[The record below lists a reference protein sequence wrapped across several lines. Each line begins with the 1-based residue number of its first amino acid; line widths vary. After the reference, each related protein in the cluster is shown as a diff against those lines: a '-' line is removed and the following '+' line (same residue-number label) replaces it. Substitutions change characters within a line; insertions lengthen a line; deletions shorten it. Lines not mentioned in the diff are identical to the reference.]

1 MALRMVAL
9 EARGV
14 IFPRLACSAA
24 AVAGS
29 AFTLRERRGLGVE
42 KPDAVIERGHV
53 FEHGLC
59 SNRFMSV

>member
-29 AFTLRERRGLGVE
+29 AFTLRERPGLGVE
-42 KPDAVIERGHV
+42 KP
-53 FEHGLC
+53 GLC
-59 SNRFMSV
+59 CNRFMSV

>member
-14 IFPRLACSAA
+14 IFPCAACCVLPSAA

-42 KPDAVIERGHV
+42 KPGICCD
-53 FEHGLC
+53 
-59 SNRFMSV
+59 RFMSV